1 MKSEETAGTGDT
13 DMSGK
18 DDKSGESDK
27 KPSARR
33 AEKGKKALKGEK
45 SKKDQSKKDQS
56 KKDRSKKDKRAKKDN
71 KAKKDKEA
79 KKAKGVKKAR
89 KAEKQAKGGKKDRK
103 KAKKNNNKGPFAG
116 PVDES
121 AMSVTASEKPISAP
135 EAGVVSDF
143 DAHLNRSLDDVI
155 GLLEQEIERLKVS
168 LETYRLSNHPDRISI
183 VRWHVRTLDERQDT
197 LEDLRS
203 LIMAE
208 RQGKALH

>member
-1 MKSEETAGTGDT
+1 MKSEETAGTGAT
-13 DMSGK
+13 DESGK
-18 DDKSGESDK
+18 DDRSCKADK
-27 KPSARR
+27 KPSARG
-33 AEKGKKALKGEK
+33 AEKGK
-45 SKKDQSKKDQS
+45 
-56 KKDRSKKDKRAKKDN
+56 

-89 KAEKQAKGGKKDRK
+89 KAEKQAKGSKKDRK
-103 KAKKNNNKGPFAG
+103 KAKKNNNKVPSVG

-121 AMSVTASEKPISAP
+121 AMSATTSEKPISAP

-143 DAHLNRSLDDVI
+143 DDHLNRSLDDVI

-168 LETYRLSNHPDRISI
+168 LETYRLSDHPDRISI